1 MEHLCYYNAQIIHYS
16 PPWLDLEKKKIILN
30 YGDRKMVSFL
40 EASEFNFMKEEYFKL
55 NYKIPST
62 SLFIM
67 SKLEGEIHLK
77 QCSWNIVRMIKFR
90 RLRWTSHVA
99 RMEEG
104 RSAFNILTGTPARKR
119 PSGSHRCR

>member
-1 MEHLCYYNAQIIHYS
+1 
-16 PPWLDLEKKKIILN
+16 
-30 YGDRKMVSFL
+30 MVSFL

-77 QCSWNIVRMIKFR
+77 QCS
-90 RLRWTSHVA
+90 
-99 RMEEG
+99 
-104 RSAFNILTGTPARKR
+104 
-119 PSGSHRCR
+119 